1 MTPLSS
7 SVDLAKA
14 IAAGHTVVFL
24 ILMIDQL
31 AKEYNRSFEKGW

>member
-14 IAAGHTVVFL
+14 IAAGHMVVFL
-24 ILMIDQL
+24 ILMIDQI
-31 AKEYNRSFEKGW
+31 AQKDNRSLEKGL

>member
-24 ILMIDQL
+24 ILMIDRIFFN
-31 AKEYNRSFEKGW
+31 KFIYNVVFC